1 MSNYDVNDST
11 AKCPVPHGT
20 AGGASSSKGTTN
32 NDWWP
37 NQISL
42 EPLLHHNPKSNPLG
56 EDFDYAEAF
65 KRLDLKKLKADIAQV
80 MKTSQPWWPAD
91 YGHYGPLFIRMAWHA
106 AGTYRV
112 SDGRGGG
119 GEGLQRFAP
128 LNSWPDNVNL
138 DKARRLLWPV
148 KKKYGQSISWADLMI
163 LAGNVALEDMGFPT
177 FGFAGGRADVWEPD
191 NTYWGN
197 ETEWLA
203 NKRYDAS
210 RDAETL
216 ENPLAAVQMGL
227 IYVNPEGP
235 DGNPD
240 FKLAAADIRTT
251 FARMAM
257 NDEETVALIAGGH
270 AFGKT
275 HGAGDASQVGP
286 EPEAVDDLAAV
297 GLGWKNSQ
305 GKGHSEDTISSGLE
319 VTWTPNPI
327 RWDNDYLRLI
337 YKYEWEPDTS
347 PAGAKQWKPVGEVDE
362 ADLAP
367 HAHIP
372 GEKVA
377 PRMLTTDLALRF
389 GDEEYDRISR
399 KFLEDFDYFTDVF
412 ARAWFKLT
420 HRDMGPITR
429 YLGVEVPNEVLLWQ
443 DPVPAQVP
451 VDTKTAHDI
460 ASILWKHDNN
470 PEIRISDKD
479 LVLAAWASAF
489 SYRNSDKRGGT
500 NGARIRLEP
509 QRSWEINKDI
519 IPTIKR
525 LEVIYKEQ
533 VRSLGVSF
541 ADFIV
546 LAGTRA
552 FEKILVGGRFV
563 EPYVVTGRGDA
574 SQDQTDIESFNHL
587 KLSADP
593 FRNVASNPYLY
604 NHMTEL
610 FVDKSALLGLTPPEA
625 VAMLGFMRSISYSDN
640 ESRNWVSH
648 NNRVWLAAQNYFVNL
663 LSNDVKW
670 EKSPDDSSIYL
681 ARDIYTNEV
690 VYPATKLDML
700 LASHSVLRAIAEVYA
715 SDDSERSFSD
725 NVRTAWAK
733 VMNNG
738 MF

>member
-1 MSNYDVNDST
+1 MTSYDTNDN
-11 AKCPVPHGT
+11 APKCPVVHGT
-20 AGGASSSKGTTN
+20 AGGASASLGTTN

-37 NQISL
+37 NQLSVDSL
-42 EPLLHHNPKSNPLG
+42 LRHNPKSDPMG
-56 EDFDYAEAF
+56 SDFDYIAEF
-65 KRLDLKKLKADIAQV
+65 NTLDLAEVKKDIVDV
-80 MKTSQPWWPAD
+80 MKNSQEWWPAD
-91 YGHYGPLFIRMAWHA
+91 YGHYGPLFIRMAWHS

-148 KKKYGQSISWADLMI
+148 KQKYGRKLSWADLMI

-203 NKRYDAS
+203 NKRYDTS

-216 ENPLAAVQMGL
+216 EDPLAAVQMGL

-251 FARMAM
+251 FGRMAM

-275 HGAGDASQVGP
+275 HGAGDASKVGS

-297 GLGWKNSQ
+297 GLGWHNPQ

-337 YKYEWEPDTS
+337 YKYEWEIEES
-347 PAGAKQWKPVGEVDE
+347 PSGAKQWRPVGKVDE
-362 ADLAP
+362 EDQVS
-367 HAHIP
+367 HAHLV
-372 GEKVA
+372 GKKSA

-420 HRDMGPITR
+420 HRDMGPRSR
-429 YLGVEVPNEVLLWQ
+429 YHGTEVPSEELIWQ
-443 DPVPAQVP
+443 DPVPASVRP
-451 VDTKTAHDI
+451 SDETKE
-460 ASILWKHDNN
+460 SILKAVD
-470 PEIRISDKD
+470 EAGISKSA
-479 LVLAAWASAF
+479 LVELALASALSF
-489 SYRNSDKRGGT
+489 RNTDKRGGA

-509 QRSWEINKDI
+509 QRSWPVNANVIGTLEQLEQLHKGFESEI
-519 IPTIKR
+519 
-525 LEVIYKEQ
+525 
-533 VRSLGVSF
+533 SLS
-541 ADFIV
+541 DFIV
-546 LAGTRA
+546 LAGTYAITRLA
-552 FEKILVGGRFV
+552 PENRIIVF
-563 EPYVVTGRGDA
+563 PYFDGGRGDA
-574 SQDQTDIESFNHL
+574 TQEQTDIESFNHL
-587 KLSADP
+587 YPVADA
-593 FRNVASNPYLY
+593 FRNWSHKRFAGSLENYLIEKA
-604 NHMTEL
+604 T
-610 FVDKSALLGLTPPEA
+610 VLGLTPPEMTA
-625 VAMLGFMRSISYSDN
+625 LYGGLRSMGVGVDSEHSIANPNGYLSNDF
-640 ESRNWVSH
+640 
-648 NNRVWLAAQNYFVNL
+648 FVNL
-663 LSNDVKW
+663 LDMGTKWGVAEDKNHMYRGVDRATGDVKYLV
-670 EKSPDDSSIYL
+670 SRADLVFASNSI
-681 ARDIYTNEV
+681 
-690 VYPATKLDML
+690 
-700 LASHSVLRAIAEVYA
+700 LRAYAEVYA
-715 SDDSERSFSD
+715 SDDGEGKLVTDF
-725 NVRTAWAK
+725 VTAWDK
-733 VMNNG
+733 IMKND

>member
-1 MSNYDVNDST
+1 MGS
-11 AKCPVPHGT
+11 
-20 AGGASSSKGTTN
+20 
-32 NDWWP
+32 
-37 NQISL
+37 
-42 EPLLHHNPKSNPLG
+42 
-56 EDFDYAEAF
+56 DFDYIAEF
-65 KRLDLKKLKADIAQV
+65 NTLDLAEVKKDIVDV
-80 MKTSQPWWPAD
+80 MKNSQEWWPAD
-91 YGHYGPLFIRMAWHA
+91 YGHYGPLFIRMAWHS

-148 KKKYGQSISWADLMI
+148 KQKYGRKLSWADLMI

-203 NKRYDAS
+203 NKRYDTS

-216 ENPLAAVQMGL
+216 EDPLAAVQMGL

-251 FARMAM
+251 FGRMAM

-275 HGAGDASQVGP
+275 HGAGDASKVGS

-297 GLGWKNSQ
+297 GLGWHNPQ

-337 YKYEWEPDTS
+337 YKYEWEIEES
-347 PAGAKQWKPVGEVDE
+347 PSGAKQWRPVGKVDE
-362 ADLAP
+362 EDQVS
-367 HAHIP
+367 HAHLV
-372 GEKVA
+372 GKKSA

-420 HRDMGPITR
+420 HRDMGPRSR
-429 YLGVEVPNEVLLWQ
+429 YHGTEVPSEELIWQ
-443 DPVPAQVP
+443 DPVPASVRP
-451 VDTKTAHDI
+451 SDETKE
-460 ASILWKHDNN
+460 SILKAVD
-470 PEIRISDKD
+470 EAGISKSA
-479 LVLAAWASAF
+479 LVELALASALSF
-489 SYRNSDKRGGT
+489 RNTDKRGGA

-509 QRSWEINKDI
+509 QRSWPVNANVIGTLEQLEQLHKGFESEI
-519 IPTIKR
+519 
-525 LEVIYKEQ
+525 
-533 VRSLGVSF
+533 SLS
-541 ADFIV
+541 DFIV
-546 LAGTRA
+546 LAGTYAITRLA
-552 FEKILVGGRFV
+552 PENRIIVF
-563 EPYVVTGRGDA
+563 PYFDGGRGDA
-574 SQDQTDIESFNHL
+574 TQEQTDIESFNHL
-587 KLSADP
+587 YPVADA
-593 FRNVASNPYLY
+593 FRNWSHKRFAGSLENYLIEKA
-604 NHMTEL
+604 T
-610 FVDKSALLGLTPPEA
+610 VLGLTPPEMTA
-625 VAMLGFMRSISYSDN
+625 LYGGLRSMGVGVDSEHSIANPNGYLSNDF
-640 ESRNWVSH
+640 
-648 NNRVWLAAQNYFVNL
+648 FVNL
-663 LSNDVKW
+663 LDMGTKWGVAEDKNHMYRGVDRATGDVKYLV
-670 EKSPDDSSIYL
+670 SRADLVFASNSI
-681 ARDIYTNEV
+681 
-690 VYPATKLDML
+690 
-700 LASHSVLRAIAEVYA
+700 LRAYAEVYA
-715 SDDSERSFSD
+715 SDDGEGKLVTDF
-725 NVRTAWAK
+725 VTAWDK
-733 VMNNG
+733 IMKND

>member
-1 MSNYDVNDST
+1 MKNYDVNDST

-20 AGGASSSKGTTN
+20 AGGASASKGTTN

-42 EPLLHHNPKSNPLG
+42 EPLLHHNPKSDPMG
-56 EDFDYAEAF
+56 PDFDYAKEF
-65 KRLDLKKLKADIAQV
+65 KTLNLSEVKADITKV
-80 MKTSQPWWPAD
+80 MTTSQDWWPAD
-91 YGHYGPLFIRMAWHA
+91 FGHYGPLFIRMAWHA

-148 KKKYGQSISWADLMI
+148 KKKYGRKLSWADLMI

-216 ENPLAAVQMGL
+216 EDPLAAVQMGL

-251 FARMAM
+251 FGRMAM

-275 HGAGDASQVGP
+275 HGAGSTEQVGP

-319 VTWTPNPI
+319 VTWTPNPT

-337 YKYEWEPDTS
+337 YKYEWVQTKS
-347 PAGAKQWKPVGEVDE
+347 PAGAIQWEPVNCDE
-362 ADLAP
+362 EDLVP
-367 HAHIP
+367 DAHLSGLKHTP
-372 GEKVA
+372 K
-377 PRMLTTDLALRF
+377 MLTTDLALRF
-389 GDEEYDRISR
+389 GDEEYDRISK
-399 KFLEDFDYFTDVF
+399 KFLEDFDYFTDAF

-420 HRDMGPITR
+420 HRDMGPIAR
-429 YLGVEVPNEVLLWQ
+429 YLGPEVPKEVLIWQ
-443 DPVPAQVP
+443 DPVSQ
-451 VDTKTAHDI
+451 TKEP
-460 ASILWKHDNN
+460 SYL
-470 PEIRISDKD
+470 EIEKLIELLDESGLTIYDMVR
-479 LVLAAWASAF
+479 AAWASA
-489 SYRNSDKRGGT
+489 STYRNTDKRGGA
-500 NGARIRLEP
+500 NGARLFLEP
-509 QRSWEINKDI
+509 QRSWEVNYDLEDTLQSFEQIKEDLKSDYNIEMSLADI
-519 IPTIKR
+519 
-525 LEVIYKEQ
+525 V
-533 VRSLGVSF
+533 VF
-541 ADFIV
+541 
-546 LAGTRA
+546 AGTHA
-552 FEKILVGGRFV
+552 VDKAAVAAGVDLVIKFNGR
-563 EPYVVTGRGDA
+563 RGDA
-574 SQDQTDIESFNHL
+574 TQEQTDVESFNHL
-587 KLSADP
+587 YPKADP
-593 FRNVASNPYLY
+593 FINWSQKSYASSLDALLI
-604 NHMTEL
+604 E
-610 FVDKSALLGLTPPEA
+610 KAALLGLTPPEMTA
-625 VAMLGFMRSISYSDN
+625 LYGGLRALG
-640 ESRNWVSH
+640 VSSS
-648 NNRVWLAAQNYFVNL
+648 NLGVLTFRPGTLSNDFFVNL
-663 LSNDVKW
+663 LNPEIEWKPADNFTYVGSDRKTKEGKW
-670 EKSPDDSSIYL
+670 TASR
-681 ARDIYTNEV
+681 A
-690 VYPATKLDML
+690 DML
-700 LASHSVLRAIAEVYA
+700 FASHSVLRAIAEVYA
-715 SDDSERSFSD
+715 SDDGLEKLVIDFFA
-725 NVRTAWAK
+725 AWEK
-733 VMNNG
+733 VMNNDR
-738 MF
+738 FDIE

>member
-20 AGGASSSKGTTN
+20 AGGASAEKGTTN

-42 EPLLHHNPKSNPLG
+42 EPLLHHNPKSDPMG
-56 EDFDYAEAF
+56 PDFNYVEEF
-65 KRLDLKKLKADIAQV
+65 KTLDLAEVKKDITEA
-80 MKTSQPWWPAD
+80 MKTSQEWWPAD

-148 KKKYGQSISWADLMI
+148 KKKYGRKLSWADLMI

-216 ENPLAAVQMGL
+216 EDPLAAVQMGL

-251 FARMAM
+251 FGRMAM

-275 HGAGDASQVGP
+275 HGAGSADQVGP
-286 EPEAVDDLAAV
+286 EPEAVDDLTAV

-319 VTWTPNPI
+319 VTWTPNPT

-337 YKYEWEPDTS
+337 YKYEWEMEES
-347 PAGAKQWKPVGEVDE
+347 PAGAKQWRPVGEVDE
-362 ADLAP
+362 EDMVP
-367 HAHIP
+367 HAHLI
-372 GEKVA
+372 GKKSA

-420 HRDMGPITR
+420 HRDMGPRAR
-429 YLGVEVPNEVLLWQ
+429 YHGPEVPAEVLIWQ
-443 DPVPAQVP
+443 DPVPAGTP
-451 VDTKTAHDI
+451 PTDETKAAII
-460 ASILWKHDNN
+460 A
-470 PEIRISDKD
+470 RIGEYGPSPRNIIET
-479 LVLAAWASAF
+479 AWAAAAT
-489 SYRNSDKRGGT
+489 YRNTDKRGGV

-509 QRSWEINKDI
+509 QRSWPAHRETVNDTIRQLEIVYEDF
-519 IPTIKR
+519 TD
-525 LEVIYKEQ
+525 VI
-533 VRSLGVSF
+533 SF
-541 ADFIV
+541 ADLLVFAASYAIEERAARGGVDVSVNFI
-546 LAGTRA
+546 G
-552 FEKILVGGRFV
+552 
-563 EPYVVTGRGDA
+563 GRGDA
-574 SQDQTDIESFNHL
+574 TQEQTDIESFNHL
-587 KLSADP
+587 YPVADA
-593 FRNVASNPYLY
+593 FRNWSHRKYEDSL
-604 NHMTEL
+604 
-610 FVDKSALLGLTPPEA
+610 DKLLIDKATLLGLTPPEM
-625 VAMLGFMRSISYSDN
+625 VALYGGFRSMGIGTWIEGSFSSQDG
-640 ESRNWVSH
+640 S
-648 NNRVWLAAQNYFVNL
+648 
-663 LSNDVKW
+663 LSNDFFVKIL
-670 EKSPDDSSIYL
+670 D
-681 ARDIYTNEV
+681 TNIEWTRGGDGMYNGWDRKTRQLSLV
-690 VYPATKLDML
+690 GTRADLVF
-700 LASHSVLRAIAEVYA
+700 ASNSVLRAYAEVYA
-715 SDDSERSFSD
+715 SDDGKEKLVIDFIA
-725 NVRTAWAK
+725 AWEK
-733 VMNNG
+733 VMNNDR
-738 MF
+738 FDL